1 MTLSSISTPEG
12 IQFRL
17 ARAEDSRAIVQMVRE
32 ERINPM
38 GLDWRRFLLAVASDG
53 APVGCVQ
60 IKPHGDGTR
69 ELASLVVS
77 PAYRGRGLAR
87 QLIER
92 IRVGQAPPL
101 YLMCRSELE
110 PLYTRFGFLPLAKE
124 AMPGYYRRILT
135 VFSVARLFMHK
146 PAGLS
151 VMRWE

>member
-1 MTLSSISTPEG
+1 MSTIDIPAG
-12 IQFRL
+12 IQFRRAL
-17 ARAEDSRAIVQMVRE
+17 AEDSRAIVQMVRG
-32 ERINPM
+32 ERLNPM
-38 GLDWRRFLLAVASDG
+38 GLDWRRFLLAAAADG
-53 APVGCVQ
+53 TLIGCVQ

-69 ELASLVVS
+69 ELASLVVC

-92 IRVGQAPPL
+92 IRVGQEPPL

-135 VFSVARLFMHK
+135 VFSMARLFMHK